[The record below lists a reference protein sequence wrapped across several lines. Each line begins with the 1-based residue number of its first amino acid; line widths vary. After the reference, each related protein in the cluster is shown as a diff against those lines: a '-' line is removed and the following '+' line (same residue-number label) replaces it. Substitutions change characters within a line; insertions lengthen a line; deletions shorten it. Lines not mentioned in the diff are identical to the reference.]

1 MEHGAMQEAEVAVL
15 VSRVLWAAFALGA
28 AFGAIAQRTQF
39 CTMGAVAD
47 IVTLGDWTRMRM
59 WVLAMAV
66 AIAGFGAMAAAG
78 WIDASN
84 SLYAGPRL
92 LWLSHAVGGA
102 MFGVGMVLASGCGS
116 KTLIRIGGGNLK
128 SLVVFF
134 VLGIAAF
141 ATLKGITAVLRV
153 QTVDTV
159 AATLPVS
166 QALPKLLAHGLGGGV
181 PAWTLALS
189 AAAAVALAA
198 WVLVRPQG
206 RGADVLLG
214 GIGVGATI
222 VAMWWVSGRL
232 GFVAEHPLTL
242 EATFLAT
249 NSQRMEAMSFVAP
262 QAYLLDW
269 LMFFS
274 DKSKGLT
281 VGIVSALGV
290 VAGSAVVA
298 VASGTFRWE
307 AFAGPADVAH
317 HLVGAALMG
326 VGGITAVGCTIGQG
340 VSGVSTLS
348 IGSFIALAGIL
359 AGAVGALHYQARR
372 MERTA

>member
-1 MEHGAMQEAEVAVL
+1 MQEADVAAL
-15 VSRVLWAAFALGA
+15 ANRVLWAAFALGA
-28 AFGAIAQRTQF
+28 VFGGIAQRTHF

-102 MFGVGMVLASGCGS
+102 MFGFGMVLASGCGS

-153 QTVDTV
+153 ETVDTV
-159 AATLPVS
+159 AVTLPAS
-166 QALPKLLAHGLGGGV
+166 QALPKLLAHRFVGGV
-181 PAWTLALS
+181 EAWTLALS
-189 AAAAVALAA
+189 SVVATALAA
-198 WVLVRPQG
+198 WVLMRPQG
-206 RGADVLLG
+206 RSADVLLG
-214 GIGVGATI
+214 GIGVGVTI

-242 EATFLAT
+242 EAAFVAT
-249 NSQRMEAMSFVAP
+249 SSRRMEAMSFVAP

-281 VGIVSALGV
+281 VGIVTVIGV
-290 VAGSAVVA
+290 VVGSAVVA
-298 VASGTFRWE
+298 VLSGTFRWE
-307 AFAGPADVAH
+307 GFAGPADVAH
-317 HLVGAALMG
+317 HLAGAALMG

-340 VSGVSTLS
+340 VSGISTLS
-348 IGSFIALAGIL
+348 IGSFIALAGIV
-359 AGAVGALHYQARR
+359 AGAVGALHYQIW
-372 MERTA
+372 RTEGTA